1 MVTEAA
7 LWAALADVKDP
18 EIPPVS
24 VVDMGLV
31 TRVAVSGGQVTVE
44 LTPTFVG
51 CPALG
56 IIRQNVID
64 RLVREEGVTGVD
76 VRFVFDPPWTSE
88 RITPLGRERLRSF
101 GIAPPVRERPGC
113 CGPAGAGVPGS
124 SLLSLA
130 EVPPCPFCGSADT
143 HMENLFGPTACR
155 AIYYCDACRQPFEG
169 MKTV

>member
-7 LWAALADVKDP
+7 IWAALGDVKDP

-31 TRVAVSGGQVTVE
+31 TRIITDGNRITVE

-51 CPALG
+51 CPALA

-64 RLVREEGVTGVD
+64 RLLQVDGVAEVA

-88 RITPLGRERLRSF
+88 RITPQGRERLRSF
-101 GIAPPVRERPGC
+101 GIAPPVRESGH
-113 CGPAGAGVPGS
+113 
-124 SLLSLA
+124 LLVLE
-130 EVPPCPFCGSADT
+130 EVPPCPFCGSGDT

-155 AIYYCDACRQPFEG
+155 AIYYCDSCRQPFEA

>member
-7 LWAALADVKDP
+7 IWAALDDVKDP

-31 TRVAVSGGQVTVE
+31 TRIISEGGSITVE
-44 LTPTFVG
+44 MTPTFVG
-51 CPALG
+51 CPALA

-64 RLVREEGVTGVD
+64 RLRQVEGVAEAE

-88 RITPLGRERLRSF
+88 RITPQGRERLRAF
-101 GIAPPVRERPGC
+101 GIAPPLRESGH
-113 CGPAGAGVPGS
+113 
-124 SLLSLA
+124 LLTLE
-130 EVPPCPFCGSADT
+130 EVPPCPFCGSGDT

-155 AIYYCDACRQPFEG
+155 AICYCDSCRQPFEA

>member
-7 LWAALADVKDP
+7 VWAALDGVKDP

-24 VVDMGLV
+24 VVDMGMV
-31 TRVAVSGGQVTVE
+31 SRVVVEGDRVAIDM
-44 LTPTFVG
+44 TPTFVG
-51 CPALG
+51 CPALD
-56 IIRQNVID
+56 IIRRDVSAAVARVD
-64 RLVREEGVTGVD
+64 GVAGVE

-88 RITPLGRERLRSF
+88 RITAQGRERLKTF
-101 GIAPPVRERPGC
+101 GIAPPVREN
-113 CGPAGAGVPGS
+113 PAGG
-124 SLLSLA
+124 LINLE

-155 AIYYCDACRQPFEG
+155 AIYYCDACRQPFEA